1 MKPHQFGILDINGFP
16 VCAKPGD
23 VLLQAKLFKYE
34 KGRKEGSQCTV
45 IRRLRQSQAST
56 GDDMNSDIYAAG
68 I

>member
-1 MKPHQFGILDINGFP
+1 MDSLSVLSLEMF
-16 VCAKPGD
+16 
-23 VLLQAKLFKYE
+23 LLQAKLFKYE

-56 GDDMNSDIYAAG
+56 GDDMNNDIYAAG